1 MLLLLVT
8 PHLLIVIWVNKCCQ
22 IFKGKNII
30 DLCTSLIIYG
40 KRSVLHMVDIQC
52 MHAELMLEHPLRH
65 SFMLPYLLGILKVKI
80 GSESWIKRLS
90 SSWLSLYTYHLDF
103 PLGDLSTR
111 RKLPMVTKIPCSPK
125 IIYYN
130 QDTGQ
135 HSLNTFLCV
144 DFVLSSLCIEKIL
157 STTTL

>member
-52 MHAELMLEHPLRH
+52 MHAESMLEHPLRH

-80 GSESWIKRLS
+80 RIVGKETEFVLVK
-90 SSWLSLYTYHLDF
+90 SLYI
-103 PLGDLSTR
+103 PLGFSTWGSSTR